1 LVPRLLIAHGERDL
15 GDSRLKS
22 ETRKKPV
29 RQRDADATKARILES
44 AKREFARLGFGGA
57 RVDSIAARAKANKR
71 MIYHYFSSKEELF
84 TAVVEEAYLD
94 IRSGERKLALH
105 TLEPEDALE
114 TLVRFTWRY
123 YLANPQFL
131 TFVNSEN
138 LHKARHLKT
147 SRVITKEY
155 SRFVEIV
162 RDIIDRGVAKGVFRQ
177 GLDAVQINI
186 TIAAINYY
194 YLTNRYTGS
203 IIYDRD
209 LMDKERLAERLEFNV
224 DTIRRLVR
232 AEPLSPAKPST
243 H

>member
-1 LVPRLLIAHGERDL
+1 M
-15 GDSRLKS
+15 KS

-29 RQRDADATKARILES
+29 RQRDPDATKARILES

-57 RVDSIAARAKANKR
+57 RVDNIAARAKANKR

-232 AEPLSPAKPST
+232 ADPLSPAKPST

>member
-1 LVPRLLIAHGERDL
+1 M
-15 GDSRLKS
+15 KS